1 MNKTIEMETVFN
13 YYAARKGVPVSHLYF
28 CLHRHHR
35 YSQMTE
41 KAVKHE
47 DTPANLGLRDNQ
59 ILHVRYVSPNAPV
72 ITIRLKDQSGEETMF
87 TVKSTTKMH
96 KVFSKFAARKGVE
109 TSSLR
114 FMLDCENIDPDATPK
129 MLELE
134 DDDQID
140 VFVPQCG
147 C

>member
-1 MNKTIEMETVFN
+1 MNKTTEMETIFN
-13 YYAARKGVPVSHLYF
+13 GYAALKGVPVSHLYF

-35 YSQMTE
+35 FFQVTE

-72 ITIRLKDQSGEETMF
+72 ITISLNQSGEETMF
-87 TVKSTTKMH
+87 KIKRTTKMS
-96 KVFSKFAARKGVE
+96 KVFCHFAARKGVE

-114 FMLDCENIDPDATPK
+114 FLLDGEHIDPDATPK

-134 DDDQID
+134 DNDQID
-140 VFVPQCG
+140 VFRPQC
-147 C
+147 